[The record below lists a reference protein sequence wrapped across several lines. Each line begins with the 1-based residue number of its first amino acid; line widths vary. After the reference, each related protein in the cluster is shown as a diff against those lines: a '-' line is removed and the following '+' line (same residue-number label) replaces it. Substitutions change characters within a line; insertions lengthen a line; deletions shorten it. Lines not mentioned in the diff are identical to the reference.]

1 MPIRHVV
8 VVLAVLLLAG
18 CGSDAAA
25 PPPAPADGTIP
36 VVASTNVYGSIADA
50 VGGTH
55 VSVSSLVSD
64 PAADPHSFE
73 STPADAAAVAGA
85 ALVVHN
91 GGGYDD
97 WMSELV
103 AGAGGTPTVIDVS
116 ELTGQAA
123 GGEFNEHVWYSLP
136 TVRQLA
142 DRIAGDLAAADPAHA
157 AEFTANAQAFAGRV
171 DELQARAQAVGAAH
185 PGARVMVTEPVPG
198 YLIQTAGLVDV
209 TPPEFSE
216 AVEEDTDPSAAVVQQ
231 TLDALATQQ
240 VRALIVN
247 AQTVTP
253 TTEQVRQAAQTDG
266 VPIVE
271 VTETLPAGTTDYT
284 SWMGAQI
291 DALAA
296 ALQKG

>member
-1 MPIRHVV
+1 VV
-8 VVLAVLLLAG
+8 
-18 CGSDAAA
+18 AAA
-25 PPPAPADGTIP
+25 T
-36 VVASTNVYGSIADA
+36 
-50 VGGTH
+50 
-55 VSVSSLVSD
+55 
-64 PAADPHSFE
+64 
-73 STPADAAAVAGA
+73 
-85 ALVVHN
+85 LVVHN

>member
-25 PPPAPADGTIP
+25 PPPAAGGTIP
-36 VVASTNVYGSIADA
+36 VVASTNVYGSIAEA

-73 STPADAAAVAGA
+73 STPADAAAVAA
-85 ALVVHN
+85 ARLVVYN

-97 WMSELV
+97 WMSELA

-142 DRIAGDLAAADPAHA
+142 DRIAGDLAAADPEHA
-157 AEFTANAQAFAGRV
+157 AEFTANAEAFAGRV
-171 DELQARAQAVGAAH
+171 DELQARAQAIGAAH

-198 YLIQTAGLVDV
+198 YLVQTAGLVDV

>member
-1 MPIRHVV
+1 
-8 VVLAVLLLAG
+8 
-18 CGSDAAA
+18 
-25 PPPAPADGTIP
+25 
-36 VVASTNVYGSIADA
+36 
-50 VGGTH
+50 
-55 VSVSSLVSD
+55 
-64 PAADPHSFE
+64 
-73 STPADAAAVAGA
+73 
-85 ALVVHN
+85 
-91 GGGYDD
+91 
-97 WMSELV
+97 
-103 AGAGGTPTVIDVS
+103 
-116 ELTGQAA
+116 
-123 GGEFNEHVWYSLP
+123 
-136 TVRQLA
+136 
-142 DRIAGDLAAADPAHA
+142 
-157 AEFTANAQAFAGRV
+157 
-171 DELQARAQAVGAAH
+171 
-185 PGARVMVTEPVPG
+185 VPG

-209 TPPEFSE
+209 TPPEFRE